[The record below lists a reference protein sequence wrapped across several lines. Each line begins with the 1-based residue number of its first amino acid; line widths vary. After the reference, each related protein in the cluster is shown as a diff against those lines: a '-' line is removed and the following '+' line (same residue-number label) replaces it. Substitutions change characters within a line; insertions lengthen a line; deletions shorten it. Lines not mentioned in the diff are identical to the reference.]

1 VTNLIERILRLFPYV
16 RELESQVTKAL
27 LGDIDILSL
36 AMKDGMLDVTAS
48 TKIAPILAQ
57 WGFESLEELGAENYA
72 EIKILHEP
80 TGKFLAITI
89 QRCGH
94 KTPNEFRYELEA
106 EVKHLKDKLASHDVN
121 QDEPKLSSTVC
132 TMPDWA

>member
-1 VTNLIERILRLFPYV
+1 VNKLIERILRLFPYV

-27 LGDIDILSL
+27 LGDIDILSM

-57 WGFESLEELGAENYA
+57 WGFENLEELGAENYA

-80 TGKFLAITI
+80 TGKFLTITI

-106 EVKHLKDKLASHDVN
+106 EVKHLKDKLASERD
-121 QDEPKLSSTVC
+121 
-132 TMPDWA
+132 